1 MSLKLILGMV
11 AIVLI
16 IIGGMGGS
24 DKLKRQILRHSDV
37 EKIFWSDFSTEKVTF
52 EIKKNNSKN

>member
-1 MSLKLILGMV
+1 MTSVRRKIKDKNLYILGMSLKLILGMV

-24 DKLKRQILRHSDV
+24 DKLKRQILRHSEV
-37 EKIFWSDFSTEKVTF
+37 EKIF
-52 EIKKNNSKN
+52 

>member
-1 MSLKLILGMV
+1 MTSVRRKIRDKNLYILGMSLKLILGMV

-24 DKLKRQILRHSDV
+24 DKLKRQILRHSEV
-37 EKIFWSDFSTEKVTF
+37 EKIF
-52 EIKKNNSKN
+52 

>member
-24 DKLKRQILRHSDV
+24 DKSKRQILRHSAV
-37 EKIFWSDFSTEKVTF
+37 EKIFPNDFSTKSLLLI
-52 EIKKNNSKN
+52 IKINYF

>member
-1 MSLKLILGMV
+1 VSVIFLGMSLKLILGMV

-24 DKLKRQILRHSDV
+24 DKLKRQILRHFEV
-37 EKIFWSDFSTEKVTF
+37 EKNILK
-52 EIKKNNSKN
+52 

>member
-1 MSLKLILGMV
+1 MTSVRRKIKIYTYILGMSLKLILGMV

-24 DKLKRQILRHSDV
+24 DKLKRQILRHSEV
-37 EKIFWSDFSTEKVTF
+37 EKNIQK
-52 EIKKNNSKN
+52 

>member
-24 DKLKRQILRHSDV
+24 DKLKTNIETL
-37 EKIFWSDFSTEKVTF
+37 
-52 EIKKNNSKN
+52 

>member
-1 MSLKLILGMV
+1 MV

-24 DKLKRQILRHSDV
+24 DKLKRQILRHSEV
-37 EKIFWSDFSTEKVTF
+37 EKKYSEMTFRQKVEKSLL
-52 EIKKNNSKN
+52 NNKS